1 MNRRTM
7 ILGTIGAAVGAA
19 IGVVPKAVEAAAPTK
34 TVEAIKFSMHA
45 DDKAMLAAFRR
56 MKAEVEAFKKK
67 LAALQEAALPSPE
80 EQTARLDECRKQV
93 VEGLEKIKTGIADLR
108 ETVKPGFRDVF
119 DKIAPVSV
127 EITSDGG
134 IVERFTT

>member
-1 MNRRTM
+1 
-7 ILGTIGAAVGAA
+7 
-19 IGVVPKAVEAAAPTK
+19 
-34 TVEAIKFSMHA
+34 
-45 DDKAMLAAFRR
+45 
-56 MKAEVEAFKKK
+56 
-67 LAALQEAALPSPE
+67 LPSPE